1 MMGKKVGNE
10 QREEVLRRAREGGK
24 GNLQK
29 IIARDLRISPDT
41 VRVIEARAG
50 LRRNPGYV
58 VSAAEEKAIISLMME
73 GHGQPYICEA
83 LRIPAGAVRETMTKC
98 RRRQVRGASG
108 HRYEFSK
115 LELRAIAR
123 DLREAQ
129 RVVARKWRV
138 TVSWVKEFQNIRRQT
153 YRNAEP
159 APFLPKVEDLLRLL
173 RTLLPNEIPF
183 DARRDE
189 AAVEGLMQG
198 VGTFISLP
206 DKYAEG
212 LRARFG
218 VALSELRRER
228 SGEWIH

>member
-1 MMGKKVGNE
+1 MMGKKITNV
-10 QREEVLRRAREGGK
+10 QRAEILRRAREGGPR
-24 GNLQK
+24 NLQK
-29 IIARDLRISPDT
+29 VVARDLGISPDT
-41 VRVIEARAG
+41 VGAIEAQAG
-50 LRRNPGYV
+50 LKRHPGYYTTPEQER
-58 VSAAEEKAIISLMME
+58 AALALFLD
-73 GHGQPYICEA
+73 GHGQP
-83 LRIPAGAVRETMTKC
+83 RIMEEVGIPSGPARELIA
-98 RRRQVRGASG
+98 RFRDRQARGKSG
-108 HRYEFSK
+108 HRYRFSK

-173 RTLLPNEIPF
+173 RALLPTEIPF
-183 DARRDE
+183 DCRHDSP
-189 AAVEGLMQG
+189 AVEGLMQG
-198 VGTFISLP
+198 IGTFISLP